1 LIEFRWNSVDKRNN
15 NTPIISDAE
24 IDELAEIILGDY
36 KPQLLQEPRKVKY
49 EHFLESYLGA
59 NLDYRHIYYEED
71 EGRIL
76 GVTSFNNREKL
87 PVFDQEKMCL
97 DTVKLKKNS
106 IVLDFYVTEEG
117 REGLELFTGLHEGGH
132 LWMHQGVYARNEMQ
146 MSLFGHD
153 AELKSVTCCRRTDIE
168 NFGRKGGY
176 RTAEQWREHH
186 ADYFASAIAMPNA
199 TFFPLVQEILK
210 SQGITD
216 GQIIQDTGFEEDFLA
231 KEILPDIISETYG
244 VSRTA
249 AYVKLRKTGFVVDH
263 ENVNKEKKQLRIF

>member
-1 LIEFRWNSVDKRNN
+1 LIEFRWNRVDKRNN

-106 IVLDFYVTEEG
+106 IVLDFYVTV
-117 REGLELFTGLHEGGH
+117 LT
-132 LWMHQGVYARNEMQ
+132 
-146 MSLFGHD
+146 
-153 AELKSVTCCRRTDIE
+153 
-168 NFGRKGGY
+168 
-176 RTAEQWREHH
+176 
-186 ADYFASAIAMPNA
+186 
-199 TFFPLVQEILK
+199 
-210 SQGITD
+210 
-216 GQIIQDTGFEEDFLA
+216 
-231 KEILPDIISETYG
+231 
-244 VSRTA
+244 
-249 AYVKLRKTGFVVDH
+249 
-263 ENVNKEKKQLRIF
+263 VNKNTAFSANKNTALNHL